1 MAAAPS
7 GHDRA
12 IIFPGHGVMDP
23 SNGVEAPPALP
34 ARGADRLMERAV
46 AESQRLEALSRLCSG
61 FTHGLGDLLT
71 VVAGNA
77 SLLRTHLAQD
87 PAAADLAEEIERAAA
102 RAGTLVQQVA
112 AFGREQA
119 HAQVP
124 LAANDLVRRAVAS
137 SGVNDRPDIRCHLL
151 LASQLPPVVAD
162 PGHLEQALVALLRNA
177 MDAMPQGG
185 RLVVTTAEG
194 TVTAEDVRT
203 TPWLRP
209 GGTVRLTI
217 TDGGIGMPEPVR
229 ARALEPFFTTKA
241 AGAGTG
247 LGLSLAWGV
256 VQQARGR
263 LHLHSAPGAGT
274 VVTID
279 LPPLRTRFLPA
290 PGARRPSLPV
300 VSSTAAQTVGPGAW
314 GNGAAPASRA
324 TVLLVDDDDLVR
336 AAVHRALRRE
346 GYAVLEAAD
355 ADMAMALAAG
365 HAGPIDLLIADRRL
379 PPGSG
384 VGLAERLRQA
394 RPRARALIIGSED
407 AVLQEGEQRTTPLPF
422 LQKPFTLEALQ
433 GAVRQALEGAVTPA
447 R

>member
-1 MAAAPS
+1 
-7 GHDRA
+7 
-12 IIFPGHGVMDP
+12 MDP
-23 SNGVEAPPALP
+23 SNGIESPPAL
-34 ARGADRLMERAV
+34 ATHGAERLMERAL

-87 PAAADLAEEIERAAA
+87 PAAAELAEEIERAAA

-112 AFGREQA
+112 AFGRERA

-151 LASQLPPVVAD
+151 LAPQLPPVVAD

-185 RLVVTTAEG
+185 RLAVTTVQG
-194 TVTAEDVRT
+194 VVNPDDVRT

-209 GGTVRLTI
+209 GGTVRVTI
-217 TDGGIGMPEPVR
+217 TDSGIGMPEPVR
-229 ARALEPFFTTKA
+229 ARALEPFFTTKT

-279 LPPLRTRFLPA
+279 LPPLRTRFLSA

-300 VSSTAAQTVGPGAW
+300 VPPGPAPTVGPESW
-314 GNGAAPASRA
+314 GNGAAPVSRA

-365 HAGPIDLLIADRRL
+365 HAGTIDLLIADRRL

-384 VGLAERLRQA
+384 AHLAERLRQA
-394 RPRARALIIGSED
+394 RPRVRALIIGSED
-407 AVLQEGEQRTTPLPF
+407 AVLQEGGQRSTPLPF
-422 LQKPFTLEALQ
+422 LQ
-433 GAVRQALEGAVTPA
+433 
-447 R
+447 